1 MGSHTCT
8 DRKNSRSMRLEKWLF
23 DGWDGIDVGVVVKTL
38 LAMEDLPSN
47 KVARVE
53 ILEQSNINNI
63 LATVRHTHVVGH
75 RYHGETLTH

>member
-1 MGSHTCT
+1 MGTHTCT

-23 DGWDGIDVGVVVKTL
+23 DGWDGIDIRVAVKTL

-53 ILEQSNINNI
+53 ILE
-63 LATVRHTHVVGH
+63 
-75 RYHGETLTH
+75 